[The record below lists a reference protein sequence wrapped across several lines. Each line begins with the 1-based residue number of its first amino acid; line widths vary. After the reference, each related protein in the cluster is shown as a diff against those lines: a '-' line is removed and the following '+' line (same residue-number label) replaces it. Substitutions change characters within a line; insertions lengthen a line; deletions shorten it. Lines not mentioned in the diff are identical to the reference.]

1 MPAGIKRS
9 RFENFELW
17 FINHFVR
24 CYVECLLFSST
35 FSQPSWMQV
44 RGSVLSFS
52 ANLPV
57 ALLGFPRG
65 IAN

>member
-1 MPAGIKRS
+1 MDLRILNCGSYSILNSAMLS
-9 RFENFELW
+9 AYW
-17 FINHFVR
+17 FP
-24 CYVECLLFSST
+24 L
-35 FSQPSWMQV
+35 FSQPNWMQV
-44 RGSVLSFS
+44 RGSVFSFN